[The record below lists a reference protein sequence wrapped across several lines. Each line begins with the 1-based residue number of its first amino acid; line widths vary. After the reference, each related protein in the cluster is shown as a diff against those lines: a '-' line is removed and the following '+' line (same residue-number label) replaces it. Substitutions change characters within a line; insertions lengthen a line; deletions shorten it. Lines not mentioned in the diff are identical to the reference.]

1 MTQLLKNIL
10 VKAVLAS
17 EGGGAG
23 GFGTELPNPL
33 GTTSAAAVLQKIIT
47 YLITISIPIVTIMVL
62 IGAFQILFAGGDTE
76 KFATGRRTIIYA
88 AVGFAIV
95 LAGTGIIAIIK
106 ELLSA

>member
-1 MTQLLKNIL
+1 MLQLLKNIF
-10 VKAVLAS
+10 VKIAFAQS
-17 EGGGAG
+17 IGGSGNN
-23 GFGTELPNPL
+23 GTDLPNPL

-76 KFATGRRTIIYA
+76 KFTTGRRTIIYA

-106 ELLSA
+106 QLLST